1 MALASETNER
11 PRLGW
16 SAGSNLACPTI
27 RTTNDMPIFDPGSLD
42 AIGLVAFQLNPHYS
56 NALPTGIR
64 GETRDQRIAEFTR
77 VDPNVPVLGLPEGN
91 WVRVRGSATTLHGP
105 HPSAWFHGAAEP
117 RTLSEGPLP
126 LKD

>member
-1 MALASETNER
+1 MAGTTLHVVCASSIAVVDRNAPLIQAIER
-11 PRLGW
+11 
-16 SAGSNLACPTI
+16 
-27 RTTNDMPIFDPGSLD
+27 SLD
-42 AIGLVAFQLNPHYS
+42 AIGLVAFQLNPHYT

-77 VDPNVPVLGLPEGN
+77 VDPNVRVLGLPEGN